1 MRVTSEMMV
10 TGSLRRLQGRLER
23 YERAQ
28 SALATGKWVVKP
40 SDDPAQASR
49 SLVLRAAMRSRE
61 QELRAATDARALLDR
76 ADGELQSA
84 QNVLQRIR
92 ELTVRAANSVSAPEG
107 GAIAE
112 EIAQLQEQLV
122 SIANAR
128 HAGRPLFAGF
138 QDVDAVAPVA
148 GVWTYKGD
156 QGAVVRRVSDTDRV
170 QVNVLAADVFG
181 FAAGTDLFTALD
193 DLQAAIQSGNGAG
206 IAAGLDAVDAG
217 MARVNEGLATIG
229 AATNRVESARA
240 RVEDTQLALRREL
253 AEVEDVDVA
262 EAIMN
267 LQVEEVAYQATLQA
281 LGRTLPDT
289 LVAFLR

>member
-28 SALATGKWVVKP
+28 SALASGKWVMKP

-49 SLVLRAAMRSRE
+49 SLVLRAAMRSRD

-92 ELTVRAANSVSAPEG
+92 ELTVRAANSVSAAEG
-107 GAIAE
+107 DAISE
-112 EIAQLQEQLV
+112 EIVQLQSQLV
-122 SIANAR
+122 SIANSR
-128 HAGRPLFAGF
+128 HADRPLFAGF
-138 QDVDAVAPVA
+138 QDVDAVAQVA
-148 GVWTYKGD
+148 GVWTYQGD
-156 QGAVVRRVSDTDRV
+156 QGGVIRRVSDSDRV
-170 QVNVLAADVFG
+170 QVNVTAADVFG
-181 FAAGTDLFTALD
+181 FTAGTDLFTALD
-193 DLQAAIQSGNGAG
+193 DLSTAIQAGNGAG

-217 MARVNEGLATIG
+217 MARINEGLATIG
-229 AATNRVESARA
+229 AATNRVEGARA